1 MRRVSS
7 LFRPPSKR
15 SLKSQFPTPLQLH
28 SEARESPYATL
39 PRKQGAAPPPS
50 AFAMYSMGQ
59 GGHSGVS
66 SMESFDESL
75 EDIRRPSG
83 LGRAASMSSK
93 RSLPLTPSRMVFP
106 QSSTA
111 ESQED
116 QGLLQEQHDGGYIR
130 SRAKSSPNPSVGLF
144 RSISLKAKNRLRSR
158 RNSVSNE
165 PEPAPAPTAP
175 SVDPELPP
183 PVPPLSLHH
192 RLPVEV
198 IASIFIHLPKSEVP
212 GLARLS
218 RVWSEAAR
226 IHLYTRLDLGQLKP
240 KQIEKLLGILAPR
253 RDLTDVVQ
261 HFTCTTWPNFFEAH
275 RPSSATLAS
284 PSSPDREAQL
294 RNTLLTATFTL
305 TLQRM
310 SNLTHLT
317 LPSFDLSL
325 LSQHSAFGLKSITFL
340 NTAFS
345 QEEMT
350 SLFNW
355 LDGQINISLLS
366 FPNLEDYYPN
376 GEDGPPAMNGDATS
390 NPNTPA
396 VSRLSDTPTY
406 YLNTPVVNA
415 APLTPTTPSNH
426 LTVSTAPWNGSPS
439 PRAGS
444 FRLGQPQAAAS
455 SLSLFLPPG
464 TSFSSLTLLP
474 LLSTLHATPAFLSA
488 LVPTTPAGA
497 VPLAGRSVLCRPH
510 LRAVVLNISTN
521 LYDGLRP
528 SAVMTCLKGIDELS
542 IRFTECVDRRTVEK
556 VLAAVSSVLG
566 SIASEAGSDEDC
578 RDSVEDEW
586 LGLSSLCIN
595 FKATTP
601 LSKGMEDTVYRALQ
615 ASLSRYSRLSRLE
628 LGFTPN
634 QRVPKST
641 SSPLAPL
648 DTKTANQSTKPP
660 QPIIVTSEPE
670 VPNGLPSIATSRSS
684 GSLASDMTDDIL
696 HEATNAFPLPPPSP
710 SVFALPRGS
719 VYNKRISELGFLNGN
734 RISKFFVEEDSR
746 EETRPSKLTP
756 QEQSKVDL
764 WVKQCPSLRTVS
776 LAGTVWHNPARPS
789 SSRNSKT
796 ASSSGS
802 S

>member
-1 MRRVSS
+1 
-7 LFRPPSKR
+7 
-15 SLKSQFPTPLQLH
+15 
-28 SEARESPYATL
+28 
-39 PRKQGAAPPPS
+39 
-50 AFAMYSMGQ
+50 
-59 GGHSGVS
+59 
-66 SMESFDESL
+66 MESFDESL

-106 QSSTA
+106 QSSAA

-165 PEPAPAPTAP
+165 PDPAPAPVAP
-175 SVDPELPP
+175 NVDPELPP
-183 PVPPLSLHH
+183 PPASLSTSLAA
-192 RLPVEV
+192 R
-198 IASIFIHLPKSEVP
+198 VP

-218 RVWSEAAR
+218 RVWSDAAR

-261 HFTCTTWPNFFEAH
+261 HFTCTTWPHFFEAH

-340 NTAFS
+340 NTAFT

-390 NPNTPA
+390 SPNTPV

-406 YLNTPVVNA
+406 YLNTPVVNP

-426 LTVSTAPWNGSPS
+426 LTVSTAPWNGT
-439 PRAGS
+439 
-444 FRLGQPQAAAS
+444 AAS

-488 LVPTTPAGA
+488 LVPTTPTGA
-497 VPLAGRSVLCRPH
+497 VPSAGRSVLCRPH
-510 LRAVVLNISTN
+510 LRTVSLNISTN

-528 SAVMTCLKGIDELS
+528 SAVMTCLKGIDDLS

-566 SIASEAGSDEDC
+566 SIASEAGSDEGS

-586 LGLSSLCIN
+586 QGLSSLCVD
-595 FKATTP
+595 FKAKTP

-615 ASLSRYSRLSRLE
+615 ASLSRYSCLSRLE
-628 LGFTPN
+628 LGFTSN
-634 QRVPKST
+634 QRGPKST

-648 DTKTANQSTKPP
+648 DTKTANQSIKPP

-746 EETRPSKLTP
+746 EETRPNKLTP
-756 QEQSKVDL
+756 HEQAKVDL
-764 WVKQCPSLRTVS
+764 WVKQCPSLRMVS

-796 ASSSGS
+796 ASSSES